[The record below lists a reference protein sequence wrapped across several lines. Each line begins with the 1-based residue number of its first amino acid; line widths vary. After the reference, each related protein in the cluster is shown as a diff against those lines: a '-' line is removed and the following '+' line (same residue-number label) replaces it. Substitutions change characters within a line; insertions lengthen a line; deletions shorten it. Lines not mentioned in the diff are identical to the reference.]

1 MFGGITDMGEFSRLL
16 VRAIQETPALNVPI
30 IVRLAGNGLPVARE
44 VLAAADIPM
53 HTDLDAAVNDV
64 QRQLLGNAA

>member
-1 MFGGITDMGEFSRLL
+1 
-16 VRAIQETPALNVPI
+16 VPI

-53 HTDLDAAVNDV
+53 HTDLDAAVDDV